1 MDLNTTTVCV
11 WMTWYEKAAYF
22 FALLYPVL
30 GILVARRRLASG
42 NGSVVA
48 LATLPLTAGAVAFW
62 LGLASV
68 EGGIRIIV
76 TSEALVAGIGEVA
89 MPLFVACLST
99 LLVLAGTLPYRAR
112 GEERPRSIRLTSIV
126 NGAPFV
132 LAAAGLVYGVVL
144 LHSSAPPGS
153 LAVTVLL
160 GVALIGLHLLAIS
173 LRVPPESRATAVTVF
188 VLTVILA
195 VITWQYSQ
203 HFRLVID

>member
-1 MDLNTTTVCV
+1 MDFNTPTVCV

-30 GILVARRRLASG
+30 GILLARRRLARG
-42 NGSVVA
+42 HGSVVA

-68 EGGIRIIV
+68 EGGIRFLGA
-76 TSEALVAGIGEVA
+76 SEAIMVGLGEAA
-89 MPLFVACLST
+89 MPLFMGCLST
-99 LLVLAGTLPYRAR
+99 LLVLAGTLPYRVR
-112 GEERPRSIRLTSIV
+112 GEERPRSTRLTSVV

-144 LHSSAPPGS
+144 LHSSAPTGS
-153 LAVTVLL
+153 LAGTVL
-160 GVALIGLHLLAIS
+160 GVTLIGLHLLAIS

-195 VITWQYSQ
+195 VITLQYSQ
-203 HFRLVID
+203 HFRVVVD